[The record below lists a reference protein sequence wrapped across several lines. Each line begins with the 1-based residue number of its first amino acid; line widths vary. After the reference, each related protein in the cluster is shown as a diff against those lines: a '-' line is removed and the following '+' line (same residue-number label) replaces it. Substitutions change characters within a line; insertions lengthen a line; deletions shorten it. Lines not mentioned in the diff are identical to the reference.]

1 MATSFFKILL
11 ILKKKMIL
19 NCQYVVMKSCNV
31 EYSQRE
37 QEQQNNVAV
46 FTDHN
51 L

>member
-1 MATSFFKILL
+1 MATSFFKTLL
-11 ILKKKMIL
+11 ILKKMIL
-19 NCQYVVMKSCNV
+19 ICQYVVMKSCNV

-37 QEQQNNVAV
+37 QEQQNNVAA